1 VTARAREFWMF
12 WSFLSETV
20 KDYGTMS
27 CSSQV

>member
-1 VTARAREFWMF
+1 MF